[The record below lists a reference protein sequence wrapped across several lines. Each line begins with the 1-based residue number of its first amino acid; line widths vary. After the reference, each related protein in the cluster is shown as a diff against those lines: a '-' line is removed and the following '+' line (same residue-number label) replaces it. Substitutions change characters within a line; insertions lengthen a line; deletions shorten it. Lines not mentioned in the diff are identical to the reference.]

1 MASVAKVDRV
11 VLDRNL
17 QEPAQ
22 AVERVLLLERPLAG
36 HRKDDEVV
44 VEAVGA
50 SKSMQRVGHE
60 ATISRSGTCAGA
72 PRRPRPML
80 VFARARS

>member
-1 MASVAKVDRV
+1 MPRVAQVDRV
-11 VLDRNL
+11 ILNRNL

-44 VEAVGA
+44 VKAVGA
-50 SKSMQRVGHE
+50 PEAMQRIGHVV
-60 ATISRSGTCAGA
+60 TISRSGAGEGV
-72 PRRPRPML
+72 PRRPRPMF